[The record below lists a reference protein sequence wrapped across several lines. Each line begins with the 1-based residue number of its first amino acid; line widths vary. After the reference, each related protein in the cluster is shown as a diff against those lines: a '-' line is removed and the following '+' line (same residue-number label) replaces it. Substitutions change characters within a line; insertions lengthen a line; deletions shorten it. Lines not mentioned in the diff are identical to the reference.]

1 LKLDSR
7 KTVLAQEKDKLEKLR
22 FQTSLLDLDS
32 SVTAGSLAQMPSML
46 AKLCEDLTRFSSRSQ
61 LRIRKHCR
69 DLVENDFWVPAI
81 DQSIEDL
88 QQARENLATRK
99 HESAQD
105 RDKEEEALREQ
116 LEVEELSISFLETC
130 MKDHRP
136 ARSGVNPISP
146 IECEQS
152 GGQRRPEEARGARSP
167 PRARYAVPTPADT
180 AQRSATPYNRY
191 SMTQYSMTHLTTVHV
206 RQPAS
211 PRTSKCESC

>member
-1 LKLDSR
+1 
-7 KTVLAQEKDKLEKLR
+7 
-22 FQTSLLDLDS
+22 
-32 SVTAGSLAQMPSML
+32 MPSML

-69 DLVENDFWVPAI
+69 DLIDNDFWVPAI

-99 HESAQD
+99 QESAQD

-116 LEVEELSISFLETC
+116 LEVEELSISFLETW
-130 MKDHRP
+130 MKDHTRDSHS

-146 IECEQS
+146 IEVKLS

-167 PRARYAVPTPADT
+167 PRARHAVPTPADT
-180 AQRSATPYNRY
+180 AQRSATPHSRY
-191 SMTQYSMTHLTTVHV
+191 SMTQYTCTVHV
-206 RQPAS
+206 RQPAPS
-211 PRTSKCESC
+211 PNVKM